1 MALKGTTTEE
11 KIWNFL
17 KDNGLNDFG
26 AAGLM
31 GNLYAESALRPTNLQ
46 NTYEKSLGMTDAE
59 YTAAVDNGTYCNFV
73 KDCAGYGL
81 AQWTYW
87 SRKQNLLDF
96 AKSAGKS
103 IGDLEMQLS
112 FLIKELKSG
121 YASVLQTLKTATSVL
136 VASNA
141 VLLKYER
148 PANQGTSVQ
157 NARAS
162 YGQKYYDQF
171 VKPVQKEEKPMAFTP
186 RLTKPEAGNKYYIRK
201 ANGGYSDAI
210 KGSPADKD
218 CDVLSNCV
226 GYAYG
231 RFNEIGGWGSC
242 KYLRPV
248 NAENFM
254 QYAGSL
260 KTGNEPKLGAC
271 MVWQKGG
278 SLNGSDGAGHV
289 AIVEKVVSATEIVTS
304 ESGWGSSTPF
314 WTKTRKKG
322 SDGNWG
328 AGSGYK
334 FLGFIYNPAAC
345 CQGEVSTGSTATT
358 QPSTGSETVYV
369 VKKGDTLSSI
379 ASKYGTTYQKLAEYN
394 GIANPNVISVGQK
407 IKIPGTT
414 TQAPATTPSASTGGK
429 IKVGDIVE
437 FTGTKH
443 YANANAAS
451 GPACKPGKAK
461 VTATHNGKHP
471 YHLVAVS
478 GGGSTVYGWV
488 DEADIEGATAT
499 QAAAWTPKVGDTVI
513 YNGNKHY
520 TSANSTAAKS
530 CKGGKAKITQIYQLG
545 KSKHPYHLVR
555 VSGSGATVYGWV
567 DAGTFTKA

>member
-1 MALKGTTTEE
+1 MALKGNTTEE

-17 KDNGLNDFG
+17 KDNGLNDYG

-87 SRKQNLLDF
+87 SRKQNLQEF

-103 IGDLEMQLS
+103 IGDLEMQLT

-141 VLLKYER
+141 VLTKYER

-171 VKPVQKEEKPMAFTP
+171 AKPAKKEETSMSTKITTGAQLAARAKDVAQNYKTLYVMGCFGAPMNDA
-186 RLTKPEAGNKYYIRK
+186 NKKRYCANHTYNK
-201 ANGGYSDAI
+201 AADRQKMIKAATADTFGFDCVCLI
-210 KGSPADKD
+210 KGLLWGWCGDKSKTYGGAGYAVNGVPDIGADSMIRVCKD
-218 CDVLSNCV
+218 VSTDFSKIEVGEAVWMEGHIGIYIGDGLAVECTPKWKNCV
-226 GYAYG
+226 QITACNCTKSGYNRRNWTKHGKLPYVSYTGASQ
-231 RFNEIGGWGSC
+231 N
-242 KYLRPV
+242 V
-248 NAENFM
+248 NAGTTP
-254 QYAGSL
+254 ATTPKPSTS
-260 KTGNEPKLGAC
+260 TGN
-271 MVWQKGG
+271 
-278 SLNGSDGAGHV
+278 S
-289 AIVEKVVSATEIVTS
+289 
-304 ESGWGSSTPF
+304 
-314 WTKTRKKG
+314 
-322 SDGNWG
+322 
-328 AGSGYK
+328 
-334 FLGFIYNPAAC
+334 
-345 CQGEVSTGSTATT
+345 
-358 QPSTGSETVYV
+358 SETVYV
-369 VKKGDTLSSI
+369 VKKGDTLSGI
-379 ASKYGTTYQKLAEYN
+379 ARKYGTTYQKLAQYN
-394 GIANPNVISVGQK
+394 GIANPNIISVGQK
-407 IKIPGTT
+407 IRI
-414 TQAPATTPSASTGGK
+414 
-429 IKVGDIVE
+429 
-437 FTGTKH
+437 
-443 YANANAAS
+443 
-451 GPACKPGKAK
+451 PGKA
-461 VTATHNGKHP
+461 
-471 YHLVAVS
+471 
-478 GGGSTVYGWV
+478 
-488 DEADIEGATAT
+488 T
-499 QAAAWTPKVGDTVI
+499 QAAPAAWTPKVGDIVN

-520 TSANSTAAKS
+520 TSANSTSPKS

-567 DAGTFTKA
+567 DAGSFTKA